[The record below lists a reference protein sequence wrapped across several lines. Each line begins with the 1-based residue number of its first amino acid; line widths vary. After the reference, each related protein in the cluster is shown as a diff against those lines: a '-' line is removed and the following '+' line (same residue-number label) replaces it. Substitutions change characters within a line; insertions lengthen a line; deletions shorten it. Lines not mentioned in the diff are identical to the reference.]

1 LSKTLMLLRHAKSSW
16 ADSTLEDHD
25 RPIQDKGR
33 GRAANLAAWLDDRGI
48 GCDLVLCSTA
58 LRTRQTLE
66 IVLPVLGNPEVR
78 FEPAIYEADADALLA
93 LIQAI
98 GEEHERVL
106 LVGHDPG
113 LQLLAAKLA
122 MTATGD
128 AMERLKR
135 KYPTAAFA
143 LLSVGDANWAGLAA
157 GMGHLAL
164 FQVPQDA
171 VVA

>member
-1 LSKTLMLLRHAKSSW
+1 MLLRHAKSSW
-16 ADSTLEDHD
+16 ADATLEDYD

-66 IVLPVLGNPEVR
+66 VVLPVLGGPEVR
-78 FEPAIYEADADALLA
+78 FEPAIYEADAERLLA
-93 LIQAI
+93 LLQGI

-106 LVGHDPG
+106 IVGHDPG
-113 LQLLAAKLA
+113 LQLLAIRLA

-135 KYPTAAFA
+135 KYPTSAFA
-143 LLSVGDANWAGLAA
+143 LLSFGDANWAGLAP

-164 FQVPQDA
+164 FQVPRDA
-171 VVA
+171 DAA

>member
-1 LSKTLMLLRHAKSSW
+1 MLLRHAKSSW
-16 ADSTLEDHD
+16 ADATLEDHD

-33 GRAANLAAWLDDRGI
+33 GRARNLASWLDDRALGA
-48 GCDLVLCSTA
+48 DLVLCSTA
-58 LRTRQTLE
+58 LRTRQTLD

-78 FEPAIYEADADALLA
+78 FEPSIYEADAETLLA
-93 LIQAI
+93 LLHAV

-113 LQLLAAKLA
+113 LQLLAIRLA

-128 AMERLKR
+128 ALERLKR
-135 KYPTAAFA
+135 KYPTSAFA
-143 LLSVGDANWAGLAA
+143 LLSFGDANWAGLAP

-164 FQVPQDA
+164 FHVSHDA
-171 VVA
+171 PAA